1 MIAGVHQGSILGPLF
16 FNIFLNNI
24 FLFIPKCQL
33 CNYADDNILYKSGK
47 NMRKIKNDLEM
58 DFMILHKWFHDNY
71 VVINP
76 GKYHYIVIGDDGPTH
91 KIILNANQ
99 IAIAIV
105 SMKKKSF

>member
-1 MIAGVHQGSILGPLF
+1 
-16 FNIFLNNI
+16 
-24 FLFIPKCQL
+24 
-33 CNYADDNILYKSGK
+33 
-47 NMRKIKNDLEM
+47 MRKIKNDLEM
-58 DFMILHKWFHDNY
+58 DFMILRKWFHDNY

-76 GKYHYIVIGDDGPTH
+76 GKYHYIVIGDDDPTH